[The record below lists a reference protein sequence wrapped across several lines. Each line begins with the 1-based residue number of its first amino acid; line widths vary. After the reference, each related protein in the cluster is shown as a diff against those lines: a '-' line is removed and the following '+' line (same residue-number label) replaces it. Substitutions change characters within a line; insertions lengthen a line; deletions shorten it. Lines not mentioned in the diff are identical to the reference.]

1 MNWVHSARY
10 DQDFAPAFE
19 TTGRKT
25 YVRKTMTDTASGGAD
40 SSAAAIHQ
48 VTIDAETAG
57 KRLDQALA
65 AALPALSRSRLKGL
79 IEAGEVS
86 VKATADEA
94 RRTISEPSMQV
105 KSGQVLI
112 VCVPAAADPVP
123 KGQAIPLNVVY
134 EDEALIV
141 VDKPA
146 GLVVHPAA
154 GNPDRTLVN
163 ALIAHCGESLSGIGG
178 VRRPGIVHRLDK
190 DTSGLIV
197 AAKTD
202 SAHAAL
208 AAQFAEHS
216 IERAY
221 TALVWGVPRPGKGR
235 IEGNIGRDPRNRKR
249 MSVLVNKGKP
259 AVTHYRVIQRFGSAA
274 SLIECRLETG
284 RTHQIR
290 VHLSHIGHPVI
301 GDPVYGRITPK
312 RLASLPEEAR
322 DALKK
327 MGRQALH
334 AHLIGFEHP
343 CSKKRV
349 KFESKLP
356 MDINALLICLE
367 GL

>member
-1 MNWVHSARY
+1 
-10 DQDFAPAFE
+10 
-19 TTGRKT
+19 
-25 YVRKTMTDTASGGAD
+25 MTDGASGGTKGPGGAVHRVAIG
-40 SSAAAIHQ
+40 AAA
-48 VTIDAETAG
+48 AG
-57 KRLDQALA
+57 ERLDRALA
-65 AALPALSRSRLKGL
+65 AALPALSRSRLKVL
-79 IEAGEVS
+79 IEAGQVS
-86 VKATADEA
+86 EAQPSAIGAPEKAQKTAG
-94 RRTISEPSMQV
+94 RTISEPAMRV
-105 KSGQVLI
+105 KSGQI
-112 VCVPAAADPVP
+112 IEVCVPAAAEPQPVA
-123 KGQAIPLNVVY
+123 QAIALDVAH

-146 GLVVHPAA
+146 GLVVHPAP

-190 DTSGLIV
+190 LTSGLMV

-202 SAHAAL
+202 AAHAAL
-208 AAQFAEHS
+208 AAQFAAHT

-235 IEGNIGRDPRNRKR
+235 IAANIGRDPRNRKR
-249 MSVLVNKGKP
+249 MSVLTNKGKP

-301 GDPVYGRITPK
+301 GDPVYGRSTQK
-312 RLASLPEEAR
+312 RLASLPQAAREA
-322 DALKK
+322 LCGL
-327 MGRQALH
+327 GRQALH

-343 CSKKRV
+343 CSKNKV

-356 MDINALLICLE
+356 MDIKALLTCLE
-367 GL
+367 EL

>member
-1 MNWVHSARY
+1 MI
-10 DQDFAPAFE
+10 
-19 TTGRKT
+19 
-25 YVRKTMTDTASGGAD
+25 DTASGGAERA
-40 SSAAAIHQ
+40 AAAIHQ
-48 VTIDAETAG
+48 VAIDAETAG

-65 AALPALSRSRLKGL
+65 AALPALSRSRLKSL

-86 VKATADEA
+86 VSIAPDETE
-94 RRTISEPSMQV
+94 RTISEPSMRV
-105 KSGQVLI
+105 NSGQV
-112 VCVPAAADPVP
+112 VTVRVPAAADPVP
-123 KGQAIPLNVVY
+123 KGQAIPLDVVY

-178 VRRPGIVHRLDK
+178 VKRPGIVHRLDK

-202 SAHAAL
+202 AAHAGL

-221 TALVWGVPRPGKGR
+221 TALVWGVPRPAKGR
-235 IEGNIGRDPRNRKR
+235 IAANIGRDPRNRKR
-249 MSVLVNKGKP
+249 MSVLVNKGKT
-259 AVTHYRVIQRFGSAA
+259 AVTHTHVMKRFGSAA
-274 SLIECRLETG
+274 SLVECRLETG

-290 VHLSHIGHPVI
+290 VHLAHIGHPVI

-312 RLASLPEEAR
+312 RLASLSEEAR
-322 DALKK
+322 ECLKK
-327 MGRQALH
+327 LGRQALH
-334 AHLIGFEHP
+334 AHLLGFEHP
-343 CSKKRV
+343 RSKKRV

-356 MDINALLICLE
+356 ADINALLSRLE
-367 GL
+367 RL